1 MRSGF
6 SALKRMN
13 DQSKNLCWSYFYKA
27 LGPYNMAKVKI
38 MNKKAVVYFQSGGPT
53 AVINSSLCGW
63 LEEALKHDE
72 IGEIYGARYGVL
84 GLIHDDLISLR
95 SLSEEDR
102 KLMRQTPGAVTG
114 SARLKLKD
122 NKDGYY
128 EAIEETVK
136 KHNIG
141 AIFVNGGND
150 SMNTCMRLSHLAK
163 EKGLDLKV
171 MGVPKTVDND
181 LMGTDFALGFPSA
194 ALYVMNALKS
204 LILDVRSYKKGKVLF
219 VEIMGRDTGWLTA
232 SADALPED
240 CRPDFILLPEVKLDQ
255 KKFYEDLGRVYL
267 KKGYAVVALSEGIDI
282 GVQSDDVDAFGH
294 AQLEGVAYALQAR
307 VKEDLH
313 LPTRVTVLS
322 TSMRASSILAS
333 EVDIEAAI
341 ACGEACVKA
350 LLEGKSG
357 MMAVLKRTS
366 NDPYAFKIEFEPIEM
381 AADAIRYVPEDFMKD
396 TTHLSKK
403 FAEYIKPLLVMR
415 KDLKITDGLFE
426 SSSFK
431 YKKVD

>member
-1 MRSGF
+1 MSKMR
-6 SALKRMN
+6 
-13 DQSKNLCWSYFYKA
+13 
-27 LGPYNMAKVKI
+27 I
-38 MNKKAVVYFQSGGPT
+38 VYFQSGGPT
-53 AVINSSLCGW
+53 AVINSSLCGVVK
-63 LEEALKHDE
+63 EARKHPEVIEAL
-72 IGEIYGARYGVL
+72 YGSLYGVE
-84 GLIHDDLISLR
+84 GLIDDNLVDLFA
-95 SLSEEDR
+95 EDE
-102 KLMRQTPGAVTG
+102 KDIALLTQTPGQILH
-114 SARLKLKD
+114 SSRYKLPKD
-122 NKDGYY
+122 FNDPVFGK
-128 EAIEETVK
+128 IMETLK
-136 KHNIG
+136 KHNING
-141 AIFVNGGND
+141 LLVNGGND

-267 KKGYAVVALSEGIDI
+267 QKGYAVVALSEGIDI

-366 NDPYAFKIEFEPIEM
+366 SEPYAFKIEFEPIEM

-403 FAEYIKPLLVMR
+403 FAEYIKPLLIMR

-431 YKKVD
+431 YKKVK

>member
-1 MRSGF
+1 MR
-6 SALKRMN
+6 
-13 DQSKNLCWSYFYKA
+13 
-27 LGPYNMAKVKI
+27 I
-38 MNKKAVVYFQSGGPT
+38 VYFQSGGPT
-53 AVINSSLCGW
+53 AVINSSLCGVVR
-63 LEEALKHDE
+63 EAKKHPNEIEAL
-72 IGEIYGARYGVL
+72 YGSLYGVE
-84 GLIHDDLISLR
+84 GLIGDNLVDLFA
-95 SLSEEDR
+95 EDE
-102 KLMRQTPGAVTG
+102 KDINLLTQTPGQILH
-114 SARLKLKD
+114 SSRYKLPKD
-122 NKDGYY
+122 FNDPVFAK
-128 EAIEETVK
+128 IMETLK
-136 KHNIG
+136 KHNING
-141 AIFVNGGND
+141 LLVNGGND

-255 KKFYEDLGRVYL
+255 KKFYEDLSRVYL
-267 KKGYAVVALSEGIDI
+267 QKGYAVVALSEGIDI
-282 GVQSDDVDAFGH
+282 GVQSDDIDAFGH

-350 LLEGKSG
+350 LLDGKSG

-366 NDPYAFKIEFEPIEM
+366 SAPYAYKIEFEPIEM

-403 FAEYIKPLLVMR
+403 FAEYIRPLLVMR

-426 SSSFK
+426 SASFK

>member
-1 MRSGF
+1 MSKMR
-6 SALKRMN
+6 
-13 DQSKNLCWSYFYKA
+13 
-27 LGPYNMAKVKI
+27 I
-38 MNKKAVVYFQSGGPT
+38 VYFQSGGPT
-53 AVINSSLCGW
+53 AVINSSLCGVVR
-63 LEEALKHDE
+63 EAKKHPNEIEAL
-72 IGEIYGARYGVL
+72 YGSLYGVE
-84 GLIHDDLISLR
+84 GLIDDNLVDLFA
-95 SLSEEDR
+95 EDE
-102 KLMRQTPGAVTG
+102 KDINLLTQTPGQILH
-114 SARLKLKD
+114 SSRYKLPKD
-122 NKDGYY
+122 FNDPVFGK
-128 EAIEETVK
+128 IMETLK
-136 KHNIG
+136 KHNING
-141 AIFVNGGND
+141 LLVNGGND

-255 KKFYEDLGRVYL
+255 KKFYADLSRVYL
-267 KKGYAVVALSEGIDI
+267 QKGYAVVALSEGIDI
-282 GVQSDDVDAFGH
+282 GVQSDDIDAFGH
-294 AQLEGVAYALQAR
+294 AQLEGVAYALQSR

-350 LLEGKSG
+350 LLDGKSG

-366 NDPYAFKIEFEPIEM
+366 SAPYAYKIEFEPIEM

-403 FAEYIKPLLVMR
+403 FAEYIRPLLVMR

-426 SSSFK
+426 SASFK

>member
-1 MRSGF
+1 MSKMR
-6 SALKRMN
+6 
-13 DQSKNLCWSYFYKA
+13 
-27 LGPYNMAKVKI
+27 I
-38 MNKKAVVYFQSGGPT
+38 VYFQSGGPT
-53 AVINSSLCGW
+53 AVINSSLCGVVK
-63 LEEALKHDE
+63 EARKHPEEIEAL
-72 IGEIYGARYGVL
+72 YGSLYGVE
-84 GLIHDDLISLR
+84 GLIDDNLVDLFA
-95 SLSEEDR
+95 EDE
-102 KLMRQTPGAVTG
+102 KDINLLTQTPGQILH
-114 SARLKLKD
+114 SSRFKLPKD
-122 NKDGYY
+122 FNDPVFEKIM
-128 EAIEETVK
+128 ATLK
-136 KHNIG
+136 KHNING
-141 AIFVNGGND
+141 LLVNGGND

-194 ALYVMNALKS
+194 ALYVINALKS

-232 SADALPED
+232 AADALPEE

-267 KKGYAVVALSEGIDI
+267 QKGYAVVALSEGIDI
-282 GVQSDDVDAFGH
+282 GVQSDDIDAFGH

-333 EVDIEAAI
+333 EVDINAAI

-350 LLEGKSG
+350 LLDGKSG

-366 NDPYAFKIEFEPIEM
+366 DTPYAFEIEFEPIEM

-403 FAEYIKPLLVMR
+403 FADYVKPLLVMR
-415 KDLKITDGLFE
+415 KELKITDGLFE

>member
-1 MRSGF
+1 MSKMR
-6 SALKRMN
+6 
-13 DQSKNLCWSYFYKA
+13 
-27 LGPYNMAKVKI
+27 I
-38 MNKKAVVYFQSGGPT
+38 VYFQSGGPT
-53 AVINSSLCGW
+53 AVINSSLCGVVR
-63 LEEALKHDE
+63 EAKKHPNEIEAL
-72 IGEIYGARYGVL
+72 YGSLYGVE
-84 GLIHDDLISLR
+84 GLIDDNLVDLFA
-95 SLSEEDR
+95 EDE
-102 KLMRQTPGAVTG
+102 KDINLLTQTPGQILH
-114 SARLKLKD
+114 SSRYKLPKD
-122 NKDGYY
+122 FNDPVFGK
-128 EAIEETVK
+128 IMETLK
-136 KHNIG
+136 KHNING
-141 AIFVNGGND
+141 LLVNGGND

-255 KKFYEDLGRVYL
+255 KKFYEDLSRVYL
-267 KKGYAVVALSEGIDI
+267 QKGYAVVALSEGIDI
-282 GVQSDDVDAFGH
+282 GVQSDDIDAFGH
-294 AQLEGVAYALQAR
+294 AQLEGVAYALQSR

-366 NDPYAFKIEFEPIEM
+366 SAPYAYKIEFEPIEM

-403 FAEYIKPLLVMR
+403 FAEYIRPLLVMR

-426 SSSFK
+426 SASFK

>member
-1 MRSGF
+1 MSKMR
-6 SALKRMN
+6 
-13 DQSKNLCWSYFYKA
+13 
-27 LGPYNMAKVKI
+27 I
-38 MNKKAVVYFQSGGPT
+38 VYFQSGGPT
-53 AVINSSLCGW
+53 AVINSSLCGVVR
-63 LEEALKHDE
+63 EAKKHPNEIEAL
-72 IGEIYGARYGVL
+72 YGSLYGVE
-84 GLIHDDLISLR
+84 GLIDDNLVDLFA
-95 SLSEEDR
+95 EDE
-102 KLMRQTPGAVTG
+102 KDINLLTQTPGQILH
-114 SARLKLKD
+114 SSRYKLPKD
-122 NKDGYY
+122 FNDPVFGK
-128 EAIEETVK
+128 IMETLK
-136 KHNIG
+136 KHNING
-141 AIFVNGGND
+141 LLVNGGND

-267 KKGYAVVALSEGIDI
+267 QKGYAVVALSEGIDI
-282 GVQSDDVDAFGH
+282 GVQSDDIDAFGH
-294 AQLEGVAYALQAR
+294 AQLEGVAYALQTR

-350 LLEGKSG
+350 LLDGKSG

-366 NDPYAFKIEFEPIEM
+366 NEPYAFEIEFEPIEM

-403 FAEYIKPLLVMR
+403 FAEYIRPLLVMR

-426 SSSFK
+426 SASFK

>member
-1 MRSGF
+1 MSKMR
-6 SALKRMN
+6 
-13 DQSKNLCWSYFYKA
+13 
-27 LGPYNMAKVKI
+27 I
-38 MNKKAVVYFQSGGPT
+38 VYFQSGGPT
-53 AVINSSLCGW
+53 AVINSSLCGVVR
-63 LEEALKHDE
+63 EAKKHPNEIEAL
-72 IGEIYGARYGVL
+72 YGSLYGVE
-84 GLIHDDLISLR
+84 GLIDDNLVDLFA
-95 SLSEEDR
+95 EDE
-102 KLMRQTPGAVTG
+102 KDINLLTQTPGQILH
-114 SARLKLKD
+114 SSRYKLPKD
-122 NKDGYY
+122 FNDPVFGK
-128 EAIEETVK
+128 IMETLK
-136 KHNIG
+136 KHNING
-141 AIFVNGGND
+141 LLVNGGND

-255 KKFYEDLGRVYL
+255 KKFYEDLSRVYL
-267 KKGYAVVALSEGIDI
+267 QKGYAVVALSEGIDI
-282 GVQSDDVDAFGH
+282 GVQSDDIDAFGH

-366 NDPYAFKIEFEPIEM
+366 SAPYAYKIEFEPIEM

-403 FAEYIKPLLVMR
+403 FAEYIRPLLVMR

-426 SSSFK
+426 SASFK

>member
-1 MRSGF
+1 MSKMR
-6 SALKRMN
+6 
-13 DQSKNLCWSYFYKA
+13 
-27 LGPYNMAKVKI
+27 I
-38 MNKKAVVYFQSGGPT
+38 VYFQSGGPT
-53 AVINSSLCGW
+53 AVINSSLCGVVR
-63 LEEALKHDE
+63 EAKKHPNEIEAL
-72 IGEIYGARYGVL
+72 YGSLYGVE
-84 GLIHDDLISLR
+84 GLIDDNLVDLFA
-95 SLSEEDR
+95 EDE
-102 KLMRQTPGAVTG
+102 KDINLLTQTPGQILH
-114 SARLKLKD
+114 SSRYKLPKD
-122 NKDGYY
+122 FNDPVFGK
-128 EAIEETVK
+128 IMETLK
-136 KHNIG
+136 KHNING
-141 AIFVNGGND
+141 LLVNGGND

-255 KKFYEDLGRVYL
+255 KKFYEDLSRVYL
-267 KKGYAVVALSEGIDI
+267 QKGYAVVALSEGIDI
-282 GVQSDDVDAFGH
+282 GVQSDDIDAFGH
-294 AQLEGVAYALQAR
+294 AQLEGVAYALQSR

-366 NDPYAFKIEFEPIEM
+366 SAPYAYKIEFEPFEM
-381 AADAIRYVPEDFMKD
+381 AADAIRYVPEVF
-396 TTHLSKK
+396 L
-403 FAEYIKPLLVMR
+403 
-415 KDLKITDGLFE
+415 
-426 SSSFK
+426 
-431 YKKVD
+431 

>member
-1 MRSGF
+1 MSKMR
-6 SALKRMN
+6 
-13 DQSKNLCWSYFYKA
+13 
-27 LGPYNMAKVKI
+27 I
-38 MNKKAVVYFQSGGPT
+38 VYFQSGGPT
-53 AVINSSLCGW
+53 AVINSSLCGVVK
-63 LEEALKHDE
+63 EAKKHPEEIEALF
-72 IGEIYGARYGVL
+72 GSLYGVE
-84 GLIHDDLISLR
+84 GLIDDNLVDLFA
-95 SLSEEDR
+95 EDE
-102 KLMRQTPGAVTG
+102 KDIALLTQTPGQILH
-114 SARLKLKD
+114 SSRYKLPKD
-122 NKDGYY
+122 FNDPVFAK
-128 EAIEETVK
+128 IMETLK
-136 KHNIG
+136 KHKING
-141 AIFVNGGND
+141 LLVNGGND

-294 AQLEGVAYALQAR
+294 AQLEGVAYALQSR

>member
-1 MRSGF
+1 MSKMR
-6 SALKRMN
+6 
-13 DQSKNLCWSYFYKA
+13 
-27 LGPYNMAKVKI
+27 I
-38 MNKKAVVYFQSGGPT
+38 VYFQSGGPT
-53 AVINSSLCGW
+53 AVINSSLCGVVK
-63 LEEALKHDE
+63 EAKRHSEEIEALF
-72 IGEIYGARYGVL
+72 GSLYGVE
-84 GLIHDDLISLR
+84 GLIDDNLVDLFA
-95 SLSEEDR
+95 EDE
-102 KLMRQTPGAVTG
+102 KDIALLTQTPGQILH
-114 SARLKLKD
+114 SSRYKLPKD
-122 NKDGYY
+122 FNDPVFAK
-128 EAIEETVK
+128 IMETLK
-136 KHNIG
+136 KHNING
-141 AIFVNGGND
+141 LLVNGGND

>member
-1 MRSGF
+1 MSKMR
-6 SALKRMN
+6 
-13 DQSKNLCWSYFYKA
+13 
-27 LGPYNMAKVKI
+27 I
-38 MNKKAVVYFQSGGPT
+38 VYFQSGGPT
-53 AVINSSLCGW
+53 AVINSSLCGVVK
-63 LEEALKHDE
+63 EARKHPEEIEAL
-72 IGEIYGARYGVL
+72 YGSLYGVE
-84 GLIHDDLISLR
+84 GLIDDNLVDLFA
-95 SLSEEDR
+95 EDE
-102 KLMRQTPGAVTG
+102 KDIALLTQTPGQILH
-114 SARLKLKD
+114 SSRYKLPKD
-122 NKDGYY
+122 FNDPVFGK
-128 EAIEETVK
+128 IMETLK
-136 KHNIG
+136 KHNING
-141 AIFVNGGND
+141 LLVNGGND

-267 KKGYAVVALSEGIDI
+267 QKGYAVVALSEGIDI

-366 NDPYAFKIEFEPIEM
+366 SEPYAFKIEFEPIEM

-403 FAEYIKPLLVMR
+403 FAEYIKPLLIMR

-431 YKKVD
+431 YKKVK

>member
-1 MRSGF
+1 MSKMR
-6 SALKRMN
+6 
-13 DQSKNLCWSYFYKA
+13 
-27 LGPYNMAKVKI
+27 I
-38 MNKKAVVYFQSGGPT
+38 VYFQSGGPT
-53 AVINSSLCGW
+53 AVINSSLCGVVR
-63 LEEALKHDE
+63 EAKKHPNEIEAL
-72 IGEIYGARYGVL
+72 YGSLYGVE
-84 GLIHDDLISLR
+84 GLIDDNLVDLFA
-95 SLSEEDR
+95 EDE
-102 KLMRQTPGAVTG
+102 KDINLLTQTPGQILH
-114 SARLKLKD
+114 SSRYKLPKD
-122 NKDGYY
+122 FNDPVFGK
-128 EAIEETVK
+128 IMETLK
-136 KHNIG
+136 KHNING
-141 AIFVNGGND
+141 LLVNGGND

-255 KKFYEDLGRVYL
+255 KKFYEDLSRVYL
-267 KKGYAVVALSEGIDI
+267 QKGYAVVALSEGIDI
-282 GVQSDDVDAFGH
+282 GVQSDDIDAFGH
-294 AQLEGVAYALQAR
+294 AQLEGVAYALESR

-350 LLEGKSG
+350 LLDGKSG

-366 NDPYAFKIEFEPIEM
+366 SAPYSYKIEFEPIEM

-403 FAEYIKPLLVMR
+403 FAEYIRPLLVMR
-415 KDLKITDGLFE
+415 KELKITDGLFE
-426 SSSFK
+426 SASFK

>member
-1 MRSGF
+1 MSKMR
-6 SALKRMN
+6 
-13 DQSKNLCWSYFYKA
+13 
-27 LGPYNMAKVKI
+27 I
-38 MNKKAVVYFQSGGPT
+38 VYFQSGGPT
-53 AVINSSLCGW
+53 AVINSSLCGVVR
-63 LEEALKHDE
+63 EAKKHPEEIEALF
-72 IGEIYGARYGVL
+72 GSLYGVE
-84 GLIHDDLISLR
+84 GLIDDNLVELFA
-95 SLSEEDR
+95 EDE
-102 KLMRQTPGAVTG
+102 KDIALLTQTPGQILH
-114 SARLKLKD
+114 SSRYKLPKD
-122 NKDGYY
+122 FNDPVFAK
-128 EAIEETVK
+128 IMETLK
-136 KHNIG
+136 KHNING
-141 AIFVNGGND
+141 LLVNGGND

>member
-1 MRSGF
+1 MSKMR
-6 SALKRMN
+6 
-13 DQSKNLCWSYFYKA
+13 
-27 LGPYNMAKVKI
+27 I
-38 MNKKAVVYFQSGGPT
+38 VYFQSGGPT
-53 AVINSSLCGW
+53 AVINSSLCGVVR
-63 LEEALKHDE
+63 EAKKHPNEIEAL
-72 IGEIYGARYGVL
+72 YGSLYGVE
-84 GLIHDDLISLR
+84 GLIDDNLVDLFA
-95 SLSEEDR
+95 EDE
-102 KLMRQTPGAVTG
+102 KDINLLTQTPGQILH
-114 SARLKLKD
+114 SSRYKLPKD
-122 NKDGYY
+122 FNDPVFGK
-128 EAIEETVK
+128 IMETLK
-136 KHNIG
+136 KHNING
-141 AIFVNGGND
+141 LLVNGGND

-204 LILDVRSYKKGKVLF
+204 LILDVRSYKRGKVLF

-255 KKFYEDLGRVYL
+255 KKFYEDLSRVYL
-267 KKGYAVVALSEGIDI
+267 QKGYAVVALSEGIDI
-282 GVQSDDVDAFGH
+282 GVQSDDIDAFGH
-294 AQLEGVAYALQAR
+294 AQLEGVAYALQSR

-366 NDPYAFKIEFEPIEM
+366 SAPYAYKIEFEPIEM

-403 FAEYIKPLLVMR
+403 FAEYIRPLLVMR

-426 SSSFK
+426 SASFK

>member
-1 MRSGF
+1 
-6 SALKRMN
+6 
-13 DQSKNLCWSYFYKA
+13 
-27 LGPYNMAKVKI
+27 
-38 MNKKAVVYFQSGGPT
+38 
-53 AVINSSLCGW
+53 VI
-63 LEEALKHDE
+63 EAL
-72 IGEIYGARYGVL
+72 YGSLYGVE
-84 GLIHDDLISLR
+84 GLIDDNLVDLFA
-95 SLSEEDR
+95 EDE
-102 KLMRQTPGAVTG
+102 KDIALLTQTPGQILH
-114 SARLKLKD
+114 SSRYKLPKD
-122 NKDGYY
+122 FNDPVFGK
-128 EAIEETVK
+128 IMETLK
-136 KHNIG
+136 KHNING
-141 AIFVNGGND
+141 LLVNGGND

-267 KKGYAVVALSEGIDI
+267 QKGYAVVALSEGIDI

-366 NDPYAFKIEFEPIEM
+366 SEPYAFKIEFEPIEM

-403 FAEYIKPLLVMR
+403 FAEYIKPLLIMR

-431 YKKVD
+431 YKKVK

>member
-1 MRSGF
+1 MSKMR
-6 SALKRMN
+6 
-13 DQSKNLCWSYFYKA
+13 
-27 LGPYNMAKVKI
+27 I
-38 MNKKAVVYFQSGGPT
+38 VYFQSGGPT
-53 AVINSSLCGW
+53 AVINSSLCGVVR
-63 LEEALKHDE
+63 EAKKHPNEIEAL
-72 IGEIYGARYGVL
+72 YGSLYGVE
-84 GLIHDDLISLR
+84 GLIDDNLVDLFA
-95 SLSEEDR
+95 EDE
-102 KLMRQTPGAVTG
+102 KDINLLTQTPGQILH
-114 SARLKLKD
+114 SSRYKLPKD
-122 NKDGYY
+122 FNDPVFGK
-128 EAIEETVK
+128 IMETLK
-136 KHNIG
+136 KHNING
-141 AIFVNGGND
+141 LLVNGGND

-255 KKFYEDLGRVYL
+255 KKFYEDLSRVYL
-267 KKGYAVVALSEGIDI
+267 QKGYAVVALSEGIDI
-282 GVQSDDVDAFGH
+282 GVQSDDIDAFGH
-294 AQLEGVAYALQAR
+294 AQLEGVAYALQSR

-366 NDPYAFKIEFEPIEM
+366 SAPYAYKIEFEPIEM
-381 AADAIRYVPEDFMKD
+381 AADAIRFVPEDFMKD

-403 FAEYIKPLLVMR
+403 FAEYIRPLLVMR

-426 SSSFK
+426 SASFK